1 MISVDHASETKI
13 VEAIYRGACDLAELQ
28 HAIRLIA
35 GYFESPG
42 ALVGELDQAHPQHAF
57 AFGANTIDDQFFSG
71 YRKWSEHDPAPR
83 TYAALAVGK
92 ASITDRMFSESV
104 RRKSEFLNEFLV
116 PLTLDG
122 SLGAPLLSTGSRV
135 AMIGVFQGVRRRSFD
150 DDDILRLERL
160 TPHLTRSLQI
170 RRLFLQSEA
179 RGKVLESIVE
189 RNETGMV
196 GLRGEGPALFVNRA
210 ARAIAAARDGLG
222 LDRMGRLM
230 IADRA
235 AAIKLAAMQAD
246 IARGGAGG
254 LVRISRP
261 SGLKPYIVLVSP
273 LPSGDDLFP
282 NSRGGVLFAIHDPAH
297 RKTPTEQRIA
307 ELLHIPSGAAKVLQA
322 ILEGVGLKEYANRAG
337 ISMNTVRFHLKSAF
351 ALTGAKS
358 QAELVRNA
366 MSALNELGPYFSDAR

>member
-1 MISVDHASETKI
+1 
-13 VEAIYRGACDLAELQ
+13 
-28 HAIRLIA
+28 
-35 GYFESPG
+35 
-42 ALVGELDQAHPQHAF
+42 
-57 AFGANTIDDQFFSG
+57 
-71 YRKWSEHDPAPR
+71 
-83 TYAALAVGK
+83 
-92 ASITDRMFSESV
+92 
-104 RRKSEFLNEFLV
+104 
-116 PLTLDG
+116 
-122 SLGAPLLSTGSRV
+122 
-135 AMIGVFQGVRRRSFD
+135 VF
-150 DDDILRLERL
+150 
-160 TPHLTRSLQI
+160 
-170 RRLFLQSEA
+170 
-179 RGKVLESIVE
+179 ESIVE

-222 LDRMGRLM
+222 LDRMERLM

-282 NSRGGVLFAIHDPAH
+282 NSRGGVLFAIHDPAN
-297 RKTPTEQRIA
+297 RNTSTEQRIA
-307 ELLHIPSGAAKVLQA
+307 ELLHIPPGAAKVLQA
-322 ILEGVGLKEYANRAG
+322 ILEGVALKEYADRAG

-366 MSALNELGPYFSDAR
+366 MSALNGLGPYFSDAR